1 MYPSQVQQLSLQQW
15 VRSVL
20 RPDWWPPLHSS
31 IFPTHSTILAVALQD
46 ISQEP
51 AEFAKC
57 GTDLFSMWM
66 HLVTLDSTFDLFCLP
81 FQSYIVTGMLVR
93 EVSWPFLQ
101 ELHPYLIQNWTLFR
115 LSAEKWENRV
125 SLYQNTPETISWG
138 II

>member
-93 EVSWPFLQ
+93 EVSWPSYKSFILTWYKTEPYSGCLQ
-101 ELHPYLIQNWTLFR
+101 KNEKIEYHCIKILLKP
-115 LSAEKWENRV
+115 SAEV
-125 SLYQNTPETISWG
+125 
-138 II
+138 